1 MRWSPALDPQIFPTS
16 SWEIEQNENEKIMS
30 LRSSMIER
38 ESCGWDEVE
47 EGSSR
52 SGRGD
57 SSSRIS
63 FSFQSRAASFLPT
76 FSISKPALSTAT
88 RYQVPLILAIALDHP
103 RRLPLQLSPEG
114 RSISAPFPVHLS
126 FLPATL
132 HIFTQPSS
140 SSACPLL
147 PAVHFRASKSSLT
160 LTNWTERELAFSS
173 TPTTVGSPTESFSPN
188 AIWCVSSKKLLI
200 VLSVPD

>member
-1 MRWSPALDPQIFPTS
+1 VRWSPALDPQSFPTS

-38 ESCGWDEVE
+38 ESCGWDQVE

-52 SGRGD
+52 SGRAD

-88 RYQVPLILAIALDHP
+88 QYQVPLILAVALDHP
-103 RRLPLQLSPEG
+103 RRLPLQLSPEE

-140 SSACPLL
+140 SSACPPRGSFQQSTSEHRRVRSRLQIGQRGSSL
-147 PAVHFRASKSSLT
+147 SPRHHRPLARQQRAS
-160 LTNWTERELAFSS
+160 R
-173 TPTTVGSPTESFSPN
+173 PTRYGASPQRS
-188 AIWCVSSKKLLI
+188 
-200 VLSVPD
+200 D